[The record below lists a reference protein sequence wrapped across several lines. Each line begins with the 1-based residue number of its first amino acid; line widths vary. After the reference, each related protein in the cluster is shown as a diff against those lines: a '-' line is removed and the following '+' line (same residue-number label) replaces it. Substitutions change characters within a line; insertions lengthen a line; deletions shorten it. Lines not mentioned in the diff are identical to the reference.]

1 VGFPLALLFGFA
13 LKWEGLGV
21 WIGLAASL
29 ALAASLLTAR
39 FLQMSAAKNR
49 L

>member
-1 VGFPLALLFGFA
+1 LLFGFT
-13 LKWEGLGV
+13 LKLEGLGV